1 MAIDTILLLVGGVTF
16 GIGVVL
22 LVGAP
27 MLAGPVAE
35 RTTRPELA
43 RRSSGPDRMRTL
55 IAAQQASKSR
65 RTTLAVRLRVVG
77 IVLAVVGGAAY
88 IAGVATRS
96 VPT

>member
-1 MAIDTILLLVGGVTF
+1 
-16 GIGVVL
+16 
-22 LVGAP
+22 
-27 MLAGPVAE
+27 
-35 RTTRPELA
+35 
-43 RRSSGPDRMRTL
+43 MRTL